1 MTVSSSPG
9 LRIATDS
16 KLLILPILNLLHA
29 IFHMKAFKPVVWSAI
44 VLTAKVVGLLTYAI
58 KCLITR
64 SHFNNP
70 KTTQWKVN
78 KVEERDVELYI
89 RESLMQPMSTLDRE
103 EAFTFP
109 SN

>member
-1 MTVSSSPG
+1 M
-9 LRIATDS
+9 ATDS

-29 IFHMKAFKPVVWSAI
+29 IFHMKAFKPVVWIAI

-58 KCLITR
+58 EWYLITR

-78 KVEERDVELYI
+78 KVEERDVELYFW
-89 RESLMQPMSTLDRE
+89 ESLMQPMSTLDQE